1 MIGYRRNSFRRATE
15 LLSSIR
21 ANPEDLELLGSL
33 QELLISEIKLAEG
46 RIRENRQK
54 QEEEPN
60 QESQRYARRSR
71 ALRQSIYY
79 WKSFG
84 DAVAF
89 LHCDRFALRTTYYN
103 LHNMRPKQGSG
114 FINNSPGFDH
124 EAAICRTALSRG
136 LPCLLCDLTNT
147 IRYGDLCLLAP
158 GDPILIEVKSSRT
171 KDRRSARQVRRLKKL
186 GEFFRTDRLEGLR
199 GFPIVRRQALGT
211 YPISYEMEFNRCIKE
226 AYEQGFSCVFP
237 EEGIAYIAMRS
248 GARVS
253 DIFEQIDFVEPWMFI
268 LNQFKSKAEWSPY
281 RPFTLLVESGQA
293 LYDFVLG
300 RLFILV
306 ILDIQVIREVAR
318 ELGFEVDFDKESELP
333 LRARK
338 RGKEG
343 EWRVPKQLLL
353 RAPLEAVS
361 IKWLVQEGLRDPQQ
375 DFEVQEQA
383 AP

>member
-1 MIGYRRNSFRRATE
+1 MIGYRRKSFRRAAE

-33 QELLISEIKLAEG
+33 QELLISEIKLAEE
-46 RIRENRQK
+46 RIRENRRK
-54 QEEEPN
+54 QEEQPN
-60 QESQRYARRSR
+60 QESKRYARRSQ

-79 WKSFG
+79 WKLFG

-103 LHNMRPKQGSG
+103 LHNMRAKQGGG
-114 FINNSPGFDH
+114 FISKSAGFDN
-124 EAAICRTALSRG
+124 EVEFCRTALAKG
-136 LPCLLCDLTNT
+136 LPSLLCDLTNT

-186 GEFFRTDRLEGLR
+186 GEFFKTDRLEGLR
-199 GFPIVRRQALGT
+199 GFPLVQRQAVST
-211 YPISYEMEFNRCIKE
+211 FPISYEMEFNQCINE

-237 EEGIAYIAMRS
+237 EKGIAYIAVRL
-248 GARVS
+248 GARAP
-253 DIFEQIDFVEPWMFI
+253 DIFDQIDFVEPWMFS
-268 LNQFKSKAEWSPY
+268 LNQFKRNAAWSPY
-281 RPFTLLVESGQA
+281 RPFTLLIESGQA

-306 ILDIQVIREVAR
+306 ILDIQVIRNMTQEM
-318 ELGFEVDFDKESELP
+318 GFEVEFEAESELP

-338 RGKEG
+338 HGEEG
-343 EWRVPKQLLL
+343 EWRVPRQLLL

-361 IKWLVQEGLRDPQQ
+361 IKWLIQQGLRDQQ
-375 DFEVQEQA
+375 KESKIQTRGS
-383 AP
+383 